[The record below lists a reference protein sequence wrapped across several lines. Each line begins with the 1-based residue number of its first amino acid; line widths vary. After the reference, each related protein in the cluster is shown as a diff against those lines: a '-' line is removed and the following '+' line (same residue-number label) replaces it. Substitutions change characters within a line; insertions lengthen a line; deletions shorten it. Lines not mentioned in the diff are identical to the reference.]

1 MNDIP
6 VAERVSNVIHI
17 KNAKLQQPIFYDPES
32 GTSENYTEFHE
43 RINIF
48 VNTKMAKICVTLLL
62 LFAGSA
68 FCYAIIKTSN
78 ENENENYIDNDRNS
92 TFQDRLI
99 MSYLE
104 LEWNVRRRLA

>member
-1 MNDIP
+1 MSDIP

-32 GTSENYTEFHE
+32 DTSENYTEFHE
-43 RINIF
+43 RRNIF
-48 VNTKMAKICVTLLL
+48 VNTKMAKICVTLLS
-62 LFAGSA
+62 LFAGCA
-68 FCYAIIKTSN
+68 FCYAIIKTS
-78 ENENENYIDNDRNS
+78 NENENYIDNDRNS